1 MSNDPRFP
9 LPTPPGEGHRLD
21 YAPAVFQDS
30 PIAIFRR
37 DLFTATPKVFV
48 THVIIA
54 ANVLVFLCMVARNG
68 GFLMPSSETM
78 LRWGAGFGPFTTN
91 GQPWRLFTEMFLHF
105 GILHIGMNMYVL
117 WQGGPLVE
125 RLFGNFAYL
134 VIYIF
139 SGLTGSLVSLYTHP
153 MDLAAGASGAV
164 FGVYGALLGFLIV
177 QRGAVPAPILKSLF
191 NNVIFFIV
199 ANFALGAMQQHID
212 MSAHGGGVVGGFVL
226 GAILS
231 RKLVRGANLVRTLVV
246 AILCTAIFFYLIH
259 HLTPIPLS

>member
-9 LPTPPGEGHRLD
+9 LPSPPGEGPPLD
-21 YAPAVFQDS
+21 YAPPGFQLT
-30 PIAIFRR
+30 PIGIFRR
-37 DLFTATPKVFV
+37 DLFAATPVVFV
-48 THVIIA
+48 THTIIA
-54 ANVLVFLCMVARNG
+54 ANVLVFLAMVVRSG
-68 GFLMPSSETM
+68 GLLMPSGETM
-78 LRWGAGFGPFTTN
+78 VRWGAGFGPLTTN

-105 GILHIGMNMYVL
+105 GILHIAMNMYVL

-125 RLFGNFAYL
+125 RLFGNFAYF

-139 SGLTGSLVSLYTHP
+139 SGLTGSFLSLYAHP

-164 FGVYGALLGFLIV
+164 FGVYGALLGFLMV

-191 NNVIFFIV
+191 NNAIFFVV

-212 MSAHGGGVVGGFVL
+212 MAAHGGGVIGGLLL
-226 GAILS
+226 GAFLS
-231 RKLVRGANLVRTLVV
+231 RRLARGANLLRTVIV
-246 AILCTAIFFYLIH
+246 AIVGIALFFYLVH